1 MARLRIVLVTLLILL
16 LFYGCSSQNNSV
28 KKFSESLSEDY
39 GCTLNIQSETGERL
53 FGGTLSKRDGEYV
66 YVLEYPKQMQSTKY
80 RYKDGKAVL
89 EIGDISISVDNAD
102 CKICAVFRLLENA
115 SFSNNGVFFEKEKL
129 YGEDCVKISLDEG
142 KLYFANNK
150 PLLILLENARV
161 EITGFT
167 YGKDD
172 NFGDQ
177 NQESVA

>member
-1 MARLRIVLVTLLILL
+1 MFRLRIVLITFLILL
-16 LFYGCSSQNNSV
+16 LLCGCSLQNDSV
-28 KKFSESLSEDY
+28 KKFSESLLGDY

-53 FGGTLSKRDGEYV
+53 FGGTLLKNDGEYV
-66 YVLEYPKQMQSTKY
+66 YILEYPKQIQSTKY
-80 RYKDGKAVL
+80 RFKDGKAVL

-102 CKICAVFRLLENA
+102 CKICTVFKLLE
-115 SFSNNGVFFEKEKL
+115 SICEEKDSVFFEKENL

-142 KLYFANNK
+142 KLYFAKNK
-150 PLLILLENARV
+150 PLLILLESARV